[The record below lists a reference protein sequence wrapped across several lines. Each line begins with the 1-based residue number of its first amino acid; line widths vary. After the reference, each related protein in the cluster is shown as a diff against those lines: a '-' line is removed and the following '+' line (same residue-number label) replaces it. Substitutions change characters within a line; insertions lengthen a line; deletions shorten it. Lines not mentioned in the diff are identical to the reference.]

1 MKMKK
6 YILFLL
12 GLAFISCAGE
22 DNADGN
28 ETSSDPI
35 IGSWR
40 AQESFPLTIPADEGA
55 SITFDYNLN
64 IQYNF
69 LENGSMNGSTQLSI
83 SGGGLTQEEIDA
95 LSASLF
101 EGGANE
107 TFSGTWANTNQN
119 ADFSQTTQV
128 YTIGDTGETP
138 EEATLTFNASFT
150 EFRLPIEAEEGEE
163 SPFGDIDYFTF
174 TKQ

>member
-1 MKMKK
+1 MKK
-6 YILFLL
+6 YVFLL
-12 GLAFISCAGE
+12 IGLAFISCSSD
-22 DNADGN
+22 DNTDGN
-28 ETSSDPI
+28 ETDPI

-55 SITFDYNLN
+55 TISFDYNLN

-69 LENGSMNGSTQLSI
+69 LANGSMNGSTELSI
-83 SGGGLTQEEIDA
+83 SGGGLTQSEIDA

-107 TFSGTWANTNQN
+107 SFSGTWENRNQN
-119 ADFSQTTQV
+119 ADFSQTTHV
-128 YTIGDTGETP
+128 YFIADSGETP
-138 EEATLTFNASFT
+138 EEATLTFNTSFT
-150 EFRLPIEAEEGEE
+150 EFRLPIETEDGDD

-174 TKQ
+174 MKQ

>member
-1 MKMKK
+1 MKK
-6 YILFLL
+6 YIFFLL
-12 GLAFISCAGE
+12 GSALISCSSD
-22 DNADGN
+22 DNSN
-28 ETSSDPI
+28 ENGTDPI

-55 SITFDYNLN
+55 TITFDYNLN

-69 LENGSMNGSTQLSI
+69 LANGSMNGSTELLI
-83 SGGGLTQEEIDA
+83 SGGGLSQAEIDA

-107 TFSGTWANTNQN
+107 SFSGTWENRNQN
-119 ADFSQTTQV
+119 ADFSQTTQM
-128 YTIGDTGETP
+128 YNIGDTGETP
-138 EEATLTFNASFT
+138 EEATITFNASFT

-163 SPFGDIDYFTF
+163 SPFGEIDYFTF